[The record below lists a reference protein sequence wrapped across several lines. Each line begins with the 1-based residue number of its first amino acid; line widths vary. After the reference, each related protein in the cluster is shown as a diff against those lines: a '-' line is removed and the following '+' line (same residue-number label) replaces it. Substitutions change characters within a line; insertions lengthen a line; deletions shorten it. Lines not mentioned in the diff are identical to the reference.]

1 MGGTN
6 RIKKLVKY
14 KLASELDSK
23 QHPPWLP
30 LSLFGWEESF
40 LVGGIAVWK
49 SKQTALSSCL
59 DFPMLGC
66 DLELPSL
73 RLLLGRMFYHRNGKE
88 TEQTPFSV
96 VGQMSCFKEILGY
109 SPDFTFLCDHRFIVC
124 VHITLTDPSSMM
136 FAFRLILVGVGEEG
150 SS

>member
-6 RIKKLVKY
+6 RIKKLVKH

-30 LSLFGWEESF
+30 LSLFGWEESS

-49 SKQTALSSCL
+49 SKQTTLSSCL

-66 DLELPSL
+66 DLEPFLPTVAS
-73 RLLLGRMFYHRNGKE
+73 
-88 TEQTPFSV
+88 
-96 VGQMSCFKEILGY
+96 
-109 SPDFTFLCDHRFIVC
+109 
-124 VHITLTDPSSMM
+124 
-136 FAFRLILVGVGEEG
+136 GEDVLSQKQKG
-150 SS
+150 N